1 MGFARQFEMPWL
13 SDDPNQRA
21 RTMSLDELIA
31 VGQAIPPGVTARS
44 NTSMFV
50 PPRIPDLIGVRERR
64 YLDNTGLVR
73 HESIGDLMRLIGDS

>member
-50 PPRIPDLIGVRERR
+50 P
-64 YLDNTGLVR
+64 
-73 HESIGDLMRLIGDS
+73 IGDS

>member
-1 MGFARQFEMPWL
+1 
-13 SDDPNQRA
+13 
-21 RTMSLDELIA
+21 MSLDELIA